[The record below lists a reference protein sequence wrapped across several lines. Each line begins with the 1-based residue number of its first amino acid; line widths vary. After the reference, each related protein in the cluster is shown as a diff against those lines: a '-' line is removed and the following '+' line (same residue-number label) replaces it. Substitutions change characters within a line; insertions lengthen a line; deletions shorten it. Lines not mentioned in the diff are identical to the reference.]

1 MSKTKNINFEDAMKS
16 LEDSVARLEGG
27 TLTLDEALSE
37 FEKAIGLV
45 KICEKKIEDA
55 KQKSVAEIREE
66 LSKLVEK
73 ASAFGVEQ
81 EEFQMMVKELYD
93 RGGEQS

>member
-55 KQKSVAEIREE
+55 KQ
-66 LSKLVEK
+66 
-73 ASAFGVEQ
+73 
-81 EEFQMMVKELYD
+81 
-93 RGGEQS
+93 

>member
-55 KQKSVAEIREE
+55 KQRVRI
-66 LSKLVEK
+66 LVE
-73 ASAFGVEQ
+73 GEDGIVTDT
-81 EEFQMMVKELYD
+81 EFSGFVSDET
-93 RGGEQS
+93 